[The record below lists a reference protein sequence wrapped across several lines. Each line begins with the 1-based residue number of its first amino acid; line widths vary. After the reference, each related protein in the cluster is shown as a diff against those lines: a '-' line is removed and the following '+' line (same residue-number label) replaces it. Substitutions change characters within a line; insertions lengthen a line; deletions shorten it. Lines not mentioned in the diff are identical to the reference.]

1 VIGLDTNI
9 LVRFLTHDD
18 PKQTP
23 VAIDI
28 ITNRVSEDVPGFVSL
43 VTLAETAW
51 VLDRIY
57 GLDKRKIGEA
67 MRSLAQLPAIR
78 LQSEAEAMGAIV
90 AAQRDGAD
98 IPDVLI
104 ATLGL
109 TSGCMTTLTFDR
121 KASRLPGFELAT

>member
-1 VIGLDTNI
+1 MIGLDTNI

-23 VAIDI
+23 IAIDI

>member
-23 VAIDI
+23 IAIDI